1 MKKHKPLHLFNET
14 WCCNIWY
21 SYCTAKDY
29 IKYLKNRHN
38 IEVDS
43 LGEGR
48 YQAVYV
54 GNEIVH
60 LIWIRKGMK
69 RYIPHEAI
77 HCAVEIL
84 RGKKIDVANINGEE
98 ALCYLVDWIINK
110 IKINK

>member
-1 MKKHKPLHLFNET
+1 
-14 WCCNIWY
+14 
-21 SYCTAKDY
+21 
-29 IKYLKNRHN
+29 
-38 IEVDS
+38 
-43 LGEGR
+43 
-48 YQAVYV
+48 
-54 GNEIVH
+54 
-60 LIWIRKGMK
+60 MK